1 MLLAWV
7 TFPAGGVYPWVWVPA
22 ACGVAVLAMVA
33 RPANAR
39 DERARFTDAALALS
53 ACALL
58 LQLVP
63 MPSALLHALD
73 PNVTPLRA
81 SIWLQPAGLVTSP
94 QWRPITIVPS
104 HTLAAFSVFGASA
117 LLYWSCRQIYTREG
131 AGRIVRAVAV
141 IGLAASIAASSSAR
155 RVRSSC
161 MESGARSMPALVR
174 TVLS

>member
-33 RPANAR
+33 RSANAR

-73 PNVTPLRA
+73 PNVMPIRA
-81 SIWLQPAGLVTSP
+81 
-94 QWRPITIVPS
+94 
-104 HTLAAFSVFGASA
+104 
-117 LLYWSCRQIYTREG
+117 EG
-131 AGRIVRAVAV
+131 ANTCARQRKIFDDAPCTAVAV
-141 IGLAASIAASSSAR
+141 YQTAEPGYAIGQAHNHYLQ
-155 RVRSSC
+155 
-161 MESGARSMPALVR
+161 LVAEGDA
-174 TVLS
+174 